1 MIRDGASVGASPL
14 PRELHWNKEGGGGER
29 GKEEEEEGES
39 GRSPLDAGASS
50 TTACDHGWSLLI
62 GKCASDE
69 IDIHKSGP
77 VHLIE
82 AVTCMGLI
90 LPYER
95 RVRLPTVFRQE
106 ANKVLR

>member
-1 MIRDGASVGASPL
+1 MLKPPTPRDSIGGKG
-14 PRELHWNKEGGGGER
+14 EQGGGER
-29 GKEEEEEGES
+29 GKEEEEGKS
-39 GRSPLDAGASS
+39 GRSPQDAGAGS

-62 GKCASDE
+62 GKCASDK